1 MDKLLPC
8 PICGSKSEIMS
19 LNPEYSFI
27 KYFCSNNGTH
37 ISCGD
42 WENTK
47 ELAAA
52 DWNRRVQ
59 DYLSK
64 IDEINKVSLKE
75 NMSAMEVRLIMKDNG
90 WDSEDSLSKTGWV
103 VNGFSYS
110 IWFKRWDWHGV
121 YIGEVCIHAH
131 TNNLT
136 EIDKITYDTA
146 AKCLK
151 AWEDFTDSVPH
162 QMADN
167 SLKSDPIQ
175 TPFFRKALREGKK
188 LSTED
193 IKKLFGKLQDT
204 L

>member
-8 PICGSKSEIMS
+8 PICGSQPEIKSS
-19 LNPEYSFI
+19 DPEYLSM
-27 KYFCSNNGTH
+27 KYFCSNIGTH

-42 WENTK
+42 WKSTE
-47 ELAAA
+47 ELAVA
-52 DWNRRVQ
+52 DWNKRVQ
-59 DYLSK
+59 KYLSE
-64 IDEINKVSLKE
+64 IDKPNKLTLKE
-75 NMSAMEVRLIMKDNG
+75 NMLAMQVRLIMKENG

-103 VNGFSYS
+103 NGFGYS
-110 IWFKRWDWHGV
+110 IWFKRWDWHDV
-121 YIGEVCIHAH
+121 NIGEVCIHAH
-131 TNNLT
+131 TDNLT
-136 EIDKITYDTA
+136 KINKITYDTA
-146 AKCLK
+146 VKCLN

-167 SLKSDPIQ
+167 SLKSDSIQ